1 MESVESVEARCL
13 PSRDPASSVLENLR
27 DQHHWTDTQTHT
39 HTPDGSKI
47 LPRTLISGMPPKR
60 IYIHP
65 DEQAEAIEIDR
76 QTGRKPEGAQEPEHE
91 WVLPVHV
98 DEKWTMARFAEVF
111 DAIEPLPPQAPRTTA
126 PELGPSGKDWRGAD
140 RLKRVLMAMV
150 HDDSTVVYYIMH
162 DGIVKPRQN

>member
-1 MESVESVEARCL
+1 MASTEASIL
-13 PSRDPASSVLENLR
+13 PSRNPAGSVFENLR
-27 DQHHWTDTQTHT
+27 DQHHWTNIHTHT
-39 HTPDGSKI
+39 HTSDGSRT
-47 LPRTLISGMPPKR
+47 LPRTLISGLPPKR

-65 DEQAEAIEIDR
+65 DEQAEAIEIEG
-76 QTGRKPEGAQEPEHE
+76 QTGKKPEGTQEPEHE

-111 DAIEPLPPQAPRTTA
+111 DAIEVLPPHAAPPA
-126 PELGPSGKDWRGAD
+126 AQPGPSGKDWRGKD

>member
-1 MESVESVEARCL
+1 MDSAGANSL
-13 PSRDPASSVLENLR
+13 PSRDPAGSVLENLR
-27 DQHHWTDTQTHT
+27 DQHHWTNIHT
-39 HTPDGSKI
+39 HSHTSDGSTT
-47 LPRTLISGMPPKR
+47 LPRTLISGLPPKR

-65 DEQAEAIEIDR
+65 DEQAEAIEIEGK
-76 QTGRKPEGAQEPEHE
+76 TGKKPEGTQEPEHE

-111 DAIEPLPPQAPRTTA
+111 DAIEVLPPHATPPA
-126 PELGPSGKDWRGAD
+126 EEIGPSGKDWRGKD

>member
-1 MESVESVEARCL
+1 MADPETHL
-13 PSRDPASSVLENLR
+13 PRDPPASVLENLR
-27 DQHHWTDTQTHT
+27 DQHHWTNTHT
-39 HTPDGSKI
+39 HTHTADNSTP
-47 LPRTLISGMPPKR
+47 LPRTLISGLPPRR

-65 DEQAEAIEIDR
+65 EEQAEAIEADR
-76 QTGRKPEGAQEPEHE
+76 RTGTKPGVAAQEPEHE

-111 DAIEPLPPQAPRTTA
+111 DAIDVLPPQATTPA
-126 PELGPSGKDWRGAD
+126 EVELGPSGKDWRGKD

>member
-1 MESVESVEARCL
+1 MAD
-13 PSRDPASSVLENLR
+13 PGTQPPRDPPASVLENLR
-27 DQHHWTDTQTHT
+27 DQHHWTNTHIHTHT
-39 HTPDGSKI
+39 HTADGSAP
-47 LPRTLISGMPPKR
+47 LPRTLISGLPPRR

-65 DEQAEAIEIDR
+65 DEQAEAIEVDR
-76 QTGRKPEGAQEPEHE
+76 QTGRRPEGAAEPEYE

-98 DEKWTMARFAEVF
+98 DERWSMARFAEVF
-111 DAIEPLPPQAPRTTA
+111 DTIGVLPPQAPRPA
-126 PELGPSGKDWRGAD
+126 AAELGPSGKDWRGRD